1 MAIQQIVGIQDNPKE
16 EIFSEIW
23 SAVLPKMKAWLEMSG
38 HHKQKIK
45 LEFIFKN
52 EDMTNFELLSE
63 VSQHDT
69 FSACN
74 LVEVDTPMSTYK
86 RSQPKGLGQRV
97 EDAEKVIKPLILEAL
112 AAKKRGVQRNFRIR
126 VSIGSGS
133 CRWVEKI
140 SGFKAPD
147 WDG

>member
-1 MAIQQIVGIQDNPKE
+1 
-16 EIFSEIW
+16 
-23 SAVLPKMKAWLEMSG
+23 MSG
-38 HHKQKIK
+38 RHKQKIK

-63 VSQHDT
+63 VSQHDM

-74 LVEVDTPMSTYK
+74 LVEVDTSRSK
-86 RSQPKGLGQRV
+86 RVQPKGLGQRI

-112 AAKKRGVQRNFRIR
+112 AAKKRGVQRNLRIR

>member
-1 MAIQQIVGIQDNPKE
+1 MTVQQIVGIQKNPNE
-16 EIFSEIW
+16 AIASEIW
-23 SAVLPKMKAWLEMSG
+23 NAVLPKMKAWLEMSG
-38 HHKQKIK
+38 LHKQKIK

-52 EDMTNFELLSE
+52 EDLTDFELISE

-74 LVEVDTPMSTYK
+74 LVEVDTSRCK
-86 RSQPKGLGQRV
+86 QSKQPKGLGQRL
-97 EDAEKVIKPLILEAL
+97 EDAEKVIKPHILEAL
-112 AAKKRGVQRNFRIR
+112 ATKKRGFPRSLKIR

-140 SGFKAPD
+140 SGFRAPD